1 MMVRLELPYS
11 GDELEKINAGDTV
24 SISGTLYVG
33 RDQVH
38 MRLYDA
44 IMKGEKLP
52 FDFEGNGIYYMGPSP
67 AAEGQV
73 MGSCGPTTSARM
85 DPFSPILVEKGL
97 RLMVGKGPRK
107 PPVLDAVRKYH
118 GLYLQA
124 FGGCGALYS
133 SCITSCETV
142 AYPELG
148 PEALLRLTVKDFPAI
163 AVADCRGYVLTGE
176 GIKLIF

>member
-1 MMVRLELPYS
+1 MVRLELPYS

-67 AAEGQV
+67 AAEG
-73 MGSCGPTTSARM
+73 R
-85 DPFSPILVEKGL
+85 
-97 RLMVGKGPRK
+97 
-107 PPVLDAVRKYH
+107 
-118 GLYLQA
+118 
-124 FGGCGALYS
+124 
-133 SCITSCETV
+133 
-142 AYPELG
+142 
-148 PEALLRLTVKDFPAI
+148 
-163 AVADCRGYVLTGE
+163 
-176 GIKLIF
+176 